1 MENHAKKI
9 IAKSGMFIATHVKTL
24 EQNKVKANCQAISFR
39 CRLSKGNLN
48 YTHLANARDYKKVNL
63 ILKQGSF

>member
-9 IAKSGMFIATHVKTL
+9 IGKSGMFIATHVKTL
-24 EQNKVKANCQAISFR
+24 EQNKVKANCQAICFR